1 MAKPA
6 SSTATRGKRKWL
18 HKPAMDAKRRREA
31 VAAAFDDMDI
41 DEGGAG
47 PFSAPEAEDPD
58 NPMVVG

>member
-1 MAKPA
+1 M
-6 SSTATRGKRKWL
+6 